1 MVSAKSI
8 EKTVFLFVYMINAPM
23 VERIGVILIL
33 SMCQCQ
39 EHGIDNIFCLFDRNS
54 HHRGLQSSICTVSIR
69 AGKLTVAAYM
79 ISSKRNVEEI
89 GLFLIGLNYF

>member
-8 EKTVFLFVYMINAPM
+8 EKTVFLFVYMINVST

-54 HHRGLQSSICTVSIR
+54 HHRGLRSSICTVSIR
-69 AGKLTVAAYM
+69 AGKINSCCLHDQFQTL
-79 ISSKRNVEEI
+79 RR
-89 GLFLIGLNYF
+89 